1 MHQAVLK
8 SHSKNFSKYLA
19 IAVCVAGLA
28 ACKSKPKDDGAAAAA
43 AGTDASQQAPEI
55 TNKPMDFE
63 VGGSDSGK
71 IAGLQTINFD
81 LDKAA
86 LNGDA
91 KKKAQGNADWIKS
104 HPGSNIQI
112 EGHCDARGSVEY
124 NLSLGERRAQTVKSY
139 LVSLGVEG
147 GRLSIISYGKEKPL
161 AMGESEAD
169 YSRNRRAN
177 FVPLSK

>member
-1 MHQAVLK
+1 MHQTR
-8 SHSKNFSKYLA
+8 SFTSYLA
-19 IAVCVAGLA
+19 IAICVVGLA
-28 ACKSKPKDDGAAAAA
+28 ACKTKPKAEEGAAA
-43 AGTDASQQAPEI
+43 GGETSGQEGAPAI
-55 TNKPMDFE
+55 TNRPMDFDIK
-63 VGGSDSGK
+63 GSDSGK
-71 IAGLQTINFD
+71 IDGLQTINFD
-81 LDKAA
+81 LDKSA
-86 LNGDA
+86 LTTDG

-104 HPGSNIQI
+104 HPGTNIQI

-139 LVSLGVEG
+139 LMSLGVEG
-147 GRLSIISYGKEKPL
+147 GRMSIISYGKEKPL